1 MSSVRVAPHRTLAV
15 QPRARSAVVEA
26 TARPRATLHEGA
38 NKLDEGDSIGATRGS
53 VAEDRTAYES
63 LLRLVGFRFHRALP
77 SGDPLIESHRKTV
90 R

>member
-38 NKLDEGDSIGATRGS
+38 DKTDEGDSIGATRGS
-53 VAEDRTAYES
+53 VAEDRAASTRVHRVWSAFGFIARY
-63 LLRLVGFRFHRALP
+63 RLGTR
-77 SGDPLIESHRKTV
+77 
-90 R
+90 